1 MKKALK
7 IKSESNNLKINYDS
21 IYELDSKKLIK
32 LLTSMAAALYRKQH
46 VEKLVL
52 LLNHQKKNYLT
63 IERRRFSTKR
73 MPSVEVGSNGGHRAI
88 AV

>member
-52 LLNHQKKNYLT
+52 LLNHQKEKLPDYRKKTLLNEEDA
-63 IERRRFSTKR
+63 IGGGGIQRRT
-73 MPSVEVGSNGGHRAI
+73 
-88 AV
+88 